1 MIVMSN
7 DVSGGRPFA
16 PQLDR
21 TSAQESAE
29 RLQLALDSGAV
40 VGTWVWDVVADNLTG
55 DERFARTF
63 GLCPKLCA
71 GGLPLNK
78 VMFSIHPEDK
88 ASVQQAVEQ
97 ALRNGTAYRY
107 EYRVLHEDGVYR
119 WVEASGRLERDI
131 NGNPIRSLGILL
143 DIDSRRTAEVERD
156 RLNELLRVFT
166 AAVPGVVYA
175 KDLEGRMLVANR
187 GTAELIGKPPEFFIG
202 KTDLEFLDDQD
213 QARTLMETDRRIMTN
228 NACEQIEEHV
238 NLPDGSA
245 AIWLSTKA
253 PMLDGNGSVI
263 GLIGSSIDVTAR
275 KKAEEA
281 VRELNQTLEQ
291 RIEQAVL
298 EREQVEDALRHSQK
312 MDAVGQLTGGIAHD
326 FNNLLAGISGSLE
339 LITKRLSQGRAGEV
353 DRYLSVAQSAVRR
366 AASLTHRLLAF
377 SRRQTLSPKVTDV
390 NALIKDMQE
399 LITRSVGPEIDIK
412 VVAQNDLW
420 PALIDHAQLESSLL
434 NLCLNARDAMPNG
447 GRILIETANASLD
460 ECIDPDHGIP
470 AGEHLSIRITDT
482 GSGMSPEVVAKAFE
496 PFFTTKPIGAGT
508 GLGLSMVYGFVRQS
522 GGQIKV
528 ESVAGQGTSIVMH
541 LPRHVSGVALSDI
554 KPETLEEP
562 ADRSG
567 ETVLVVDDEPSV
579 RMLVT
584 EVITGLGYTCIE
596 AADAQSGL
604 QILKSDTRIDLLISD
619 IGLPGGMNGRE
630 MADAACE
637 YRPGLPTLFITGY
650 AKTSVL
656 DGCHLR
662 PCTQVLTKPFGLDA
676 LAGRVN
682 GLIGA
687 AETISQGYVR

>member
-1 MIVMSN
+1 MSN

-16 PQLDR
+16 LEPLLPA
-21 TSAQESAE
+21 AQEAAE

-40 VGTWVWDVVADNLTG
+40 VGTWVWDIIADQLTG

-71 GGLPLNK
+71 KGLPLEL
-78 VMFSIHPEDK
+78 VIASIHPDDSARVDK
-88 ASVQQAVEQ
+88 SIEE
-97 ALRNGTAYRY
+97 ALQSSETYRC
-107 EYRVLHEDGVYR
+107 EYRVLHEDGIYR
-119 WVEASGRLERDI
+119 WIEASGRIERDSR
-131 NGNPIRSLGILL
+131 GKPVRSPGVLL
-143 DIDSRRTAEVERD
+143 DIDSRRTAEDERD
-156 RLNELLRVFT
+156 RLNELLRIFT

-187 GTAELIGKPPEFFIG
+187 GTADLIGKPPEFFIG
-202 KTDLEFLDDQD
+202 KTDLDFLDDQQ
-213 QARTLMETDRRIMTN
+213 QARILMETDRRIMQN
-228 NACEQIEEHV
+228 NVSEQIEEQV
-238 NLPDGSA
+238 NLADGSA

-253 PMLDGNGSVI
+253 PLLDENGEVI

-291 RIEQAVL
+291 RIEQAVF
-298 EREQVEDALRHSQK
+298 EREQIEDALRHSQK

-339 LITKRLSQGRAGEV
+339 LITKRLAQGRVGDV
-353 DRYLSVAQSAVRR
+353 DRYVSVAQGAVRR

-377 SRRQTLSPKVTDV
+377 SRRQTLSPRVTDV
-390 NALIKDMQE
+390 NGLIHDMEE
-399 LITRSVGPEIDIK
+399 LIARTVGPEIDIK

-447 GRILIETANASLD
+447 GRIIIETANASLE
-460 ECIDPDHGIP
+460 ECTDPDHGIP
-470 AGEHLSIRITDT
+470 AGEHLSIRVTDT
-482 GSGMSPEVVAKAFE
+482 GIGMSPDIAAKAFE
-496 PFFTTKPIGAGT
+496 PFFTTKAIGAGT

-522 GGQIKV
+522 GGQIRV
-528 ESVAGQGTSIVMH
+528 ESVEGQGTSVVMH
-541 LPRHVSGVALSDI
+541 LPRHTAENAPRPVE
-554 KPETLEEP
+554 PEVIEEP
-562 ADRSG
+562 PHHTG
-567 ETVLVVDDEPSV
+567 ETVLIVDDEPSV
-579 RMLVT
+579 RMLVA
-584 EVITGLGYTCIE
+584 EVISGLGYNCLE

-604 QILKSDTRIDLLISD
+604 QILQSDTRIDLLISD

-630 MADAACE
+630 MADAAGDC
-637 YRPGLPTLFITGY
+637 RPGLPTLFITGY

-656 DGCHLR
+656 DDCHLR

-676 LAGRVN
+676 LAGRVT

-687 AETISQGYVR
+687 DAVARGYS

>member
-1 MIVMSN
+1 M
-7 DVSGGRPFA
+7 
-16 PQLDR
+16 
-21 TSAQESAE
+21 
-29 RLQLALDSGAV
+29 
-40 VGTWVWDVVADNLTG
+40 WDIIADQLTG

-71 GGLPLNK
+71 KGLPLEL
-78 VMFSIHPEDK
+78 VIASIHPDDSARVDK
-88 ASVQQAVEQ
+88 SIGE
-97 ALRNGTAYRY
+97 ALQSSETYRC
-107 EYRVLHEDGVYR
+107 EYRVLHEDGIYR
-119 WVEASGRLERDI
+119 WIEASGKIERDSR
-131 NGNPIRSLGILL
+131 GKPVRSPGVLL
-143 DIDSRRTAEVERD
+143 DIDSRRNAEEERD
-156 RLNELLRVFT
+156 RLNELLRIFT

-187 GTAELIGKPPEFFIG
+187 GTADLIGKPPEFFIG
-202 KTDLEFLDDQD
+202 KTDLDFLDDQQ
-213 QARTLMETDRRIMTN
+213 QARILMETDRRIMQN
-228 NACEQIEEHV
+228 NVSEQIEEQV
-238 NLPDGSA
+238 NLADGSA

-253 PMLDGNGSVI
+253 PLLDENGEVI

-291 RIEQAVL
+291 RIEQAVF
-298 EREQVEDALRHSQK
+298 EREQIEDALRHSQK

-339 LITKRLSQGRAGEV
+339 LITKRLAQGRVGDV
-353 DRYLSVAQSAVRR
+353 DRYVSVAQGAVRR

-377 SRRQTLSPKVTDV
+377 SRRQTLSPRVTDV
-390 NALIKDMQE
+390 NGLIHDMEE
-399 LITRSVGPEIDIK
+399 LIARTVGPEIDIK

-447 GRILIETANASLD
+447 GRIIIETANASLE
-460 ECIDPDHGIP
+460 ECTDPDHGIP
-470 AGEHLSIRITDT
+470 AGEHLSIRVTDT
-482 GSGMSPEVVAKAFE
+482 GIGMSPDIAAKAFE
-496 PFFTTKPIGAGT
+496 PFFTTKAIGAGT

-522 GGQIKV
+522 GGQIRV
-528 ESVAGQGTSIVMH
+528 ESVEGQGTSVVMH
-541 LPRHVSGVALSDI
+541 LPRHTAENAPRAVE
-554 KPETLEEP
+554 PEVIEEP
-562 ADRSG
+562 PHHTG

-579 RMLVT
+579 RMLVA
-584 EVITGLGYTCIE
+584 EVISGLGYNCLE

-604 QILKSDTRIDLLISD
+604 QILQSDTRIDLLISD

-630 MADAACE
+630 MADAAGDC
-637 YRPGLPTLFITGY
+637 RPGLPTLFITGY

-656 DGCHLR
+656 DDCHLR

-676 LAGRVN
+676 LAGRVT

-687 AETISQGYVR
+687 DAVARGYS

>member
-1 MIVMSN
+1 MSN

-16 PQLDR
+16 LEPLLPA
-21 TSAQESAE
+21 AQEAAE

-40 VGTWVWDVVADNLTG
+40 VGTWVWDIIADQLTG

-71 GGLPLNK
+71 KGLPLEL
-78 VMFSIHPEDK
+78 VIASIHPDDSARVDK
-88 ASVQQAVEQ
+88 SIEE
-97 ALRNGTAYRY
+97 ALQSSETYRC
-107 EYRVLHEDGVYR
+107 EYRVLHEDGIYR
-119 WVEASGRLERDI
+119 WIEASGKIERDSR
-131 NGNPIRSLGILL
+131 GKPVRSPGVLL
-143 DIDSRRTAEVERD
+143 DIDSRRTAEDERD
-156 RLNELLRVFT
+156 RLNELLRIFT

-187 GTAELIGKPPEFFIG
+187 GTADLIGKPPEFFIG
-202 KTDLEFLDDQD
+202 KTDLDFLDDQQ
-213 QARTLMETDRRIMTN
+213 QARILMETDRRIMQN
-228 NACEQIEEHV
+228 NVSEQIEEQV
-238 NLPDGSA
+238 NLADGSA

-253 PMLDGNGSVI
+253 PLLDENGEVI

-291 RIEQAVL
+291 RIEQAVF
-298 EREQVEDALRHSQK
+298 EREQIEDALRHSQK

-339 LITKRLSQGRAGEV
+339 LITKRLAQGRVGDV
-353 DRYLSVAQSAVRR
+353 DRYVSVAQGAVRR

-377 SRRQTLSPKVTDV
+377 SRRQTLSPRVTDV
-390 NALIKDMQE
+390 NGLIHDMEE
-399 LITRSVGPEIDIK
+399 LIARTVGPEIDIK

-447 GRILIETANASLD
+447 GRIIIETANASLE
-460 ECIDPDHGIP
+460 ECTDPDHGIP
-470 AGEHLSIRITDT
+470 AGEHLSIRVTDT
-482 GSGMSPEVVAKAFE
+482 GIGMSPDIAAKAFE
-496 PFFTTKPIGAGT
+496 PFFTTKAIGAGT

-522 GGQIKV
+522 GGQIRV
-528 ESVAGQGTSIVMH
+528 ESVEGQGTSVVMH
-541 LPRHVSGVALSDI
+541 LPRHTAENAPRPVE
-554 KPETLEEP
+554 PEVIEEP
-562 ADRSG
+562 PHHTG
-567 ETVLVVDDEPSV
+567 ETVLIVDDEPSV
-579 RMLVT
+579 RMLVA
-584 EVITGLGYTCIE
+584 EVISGLGYNCLE

-604 QILKSDTRIDLLISD
+604 QILQSDTRIDLLISD

-630 MADAACE
+630 MADAAGDC
-637 YRPGLPTLFITGY
+637 RPGLPTLFITGY

-656 DGCHLR
+656 DDCHLR

-676 LAGRVN
+676 LAGRVT

-687 AETISQGYVR
+687 DAVARGYS

>member
-1 MIVMSN
+1 MSN

-16 PQLDR
+16 LEPPLPA
-21 TSAQESAE
+21 AQEAAE
-29 RLQLALDSGAV
+29 RLQLTLDSGAV
-40 VGTWVWDVVADNLTG
+40 VGTWVWDIIADQLTG

-71 GGLPLNK
+71 KGLPLEL
-78 VMFSIHPEDK
+78 VIASIHPDDSARVDK
-88 ASVQQAVEQ
+88 SIEE
-97 ALRNGTAYRY
+97 ALQSSETYRC
-107 EYRVLHEDGVYR
+107 EYRVLHEDGIYR
-119 WVEASGRLERDI
+119 WIEASGKIERDSR
-131 NGNPIRSLGILL
+131 GKPVRSPGVLL
-143 DIDSRRTAEVERD
+143 DIDSRRTAEDERD
-156 RLNELLRVFT
+156 RLNELLRIFT

-187 GTAELIGKPPEFFIG
+187 GTADLIGKPPEFFIG
-202 KTDLEFLDDQD
+202 KTDLDFLDDQQ
-213 QARTLMETDRRIMTN
+213 QARILMETDRRIMQN
-228 NACEQIEEHV
+228 NVSEQIEEQV
-238 NLPDGSA
+238 NLADGSA

-253 PMLDGNGSVI
+253 PLLDENGEVI

-291 RIEQAVL
+291 RIEQAVF
-298 EREQVEDALRHSQK
+298 EREQIEDALRHSQK

-339 LITKRLSQGRAGEV
+339 LITKRLAQGRVGDV
-353 DRYLSVAQSAVRR
+353 DRYVSVAQGAVRR

-377 SRRQTLSPKVTDV
+377 SRRQTLSPRVTDV
-390 NALIKDMQE
+390 NGLIHDMEE
-399 LITRSVGPEIDIK
+399 LIARTVGPEIDIK

-447 GRILIETANASLD
+447 GRIIIETANASLE
-460 ECIDPDHGIP
+460 ECTDPDHGIP
-470 AGEHLSIRITDT
+470 AGEHLSIRVTDT
-482 GSGMSPEVVAKAFE
+482 GIGMSPDIAAKAFE
-496 PFFTTKPIGAGT
+496 PFFTTKAIGAGT

-522 GGQIKV
+522 GGQIRV
-528 ESVAGQGTSIVMH
+528 ESIEGQGTSVVMH
-541 LPRHVSGVALSDI
+541 LPRHTAENAPRPVE
-554 KPETLEEP
+554 PEVIEEP
-562 ADRSG
+562 PHHTG
-567 ETVLVVDDEPSV
+567 ETVLIVDDEPSV
-579 RMLVT
+579 RMLVA
-584 EVITGLGYTCIE
+584 EVISGLGYNCLE

-604 QILKSDTRIDLLISD
+604 QILQSDTRIDLLISD

-630 MADAACE
+630 MADAAGDC
-637 YRPGLPTLFITGY
+637 RPGLPTLFITGY

-656 DGCHLR
+656 DDCHLR

-676 LAGRVN
+676 LAGRVT

-687 AETISQGYVR
+687 DAVARGYS